1 LLALLLSVL
10 LALLMLMLMLV
21 LTLSIGLRACCRP
34 STVCLRGRAL
44 VLVRRCGGLGK
55 RLSEGGHPFR
65 DVHISP
71 LFPCEAFMFGDPSRP
86 EHCVAVPAPEHAQS
100 LNLRLR

>member
-1 LLALLLSVL
+1 LLVLLLCV
-10 LALLMLMLMLV
+10 
-21 LTLSIGLRACCRP
+21 GLRACCRN

-44 VLVRRCGGLGK
+44 VLVRWCRGLGK

-86 EHCVAVPAPEHAQS
+86 EHCLAVPAPEHAQS

>member
-1 LLALLLSVL
+1 
-10 LALLMLMLMLV
+10 
-21 LTLSIGLRACCRP
+21 
-34 STVCLRGRAL
+34 
-44 VLVRRCGGLGK
+44 VLVWRCRGLGK

-71 LFPCEAFMFGDPSRP
+71 LFSCEAFMFGDPSRP
-86 EHCVAVPAPEHAQS
+86 EHCVAVPAPEHPQS